1 MPLSPDFPIS
11 LNYFQHIS
19 ALFESHY
26 KKKLQT
32 YLGPEM
38 KKMFTASAI
47 NIKYFRSFFFIF
59 MKQALLWL
67 TYATD
72 LKFCKRV
79 KNNTYMSKTIHH
91 NHLLMIICYA
101 VNMLMYLYKLCN
113 VWLLK
118 RLLPIWSNLLIRIS
132 GFKHIQIVTRN
143 LNQRKNEW

>member
-1 MPLSPDFPIS
+1 MKGYIIQMTCIMHFKINLGYWCWPIPLTLGATFPRFSDFS
-11 LNYFQHIS
+11 ELFQHIS
-19 ALFESHY
+19 TLFESPY

-59 MKQALLWL
+59 MKQAFLCF

-72 LKFCKRV
+72 LKFCKHV

-101 VNMLMYLYKLCN
+101 VNMLM
-113 VWLLK
+113 
-118 RLLPIWSNLLIRIS
+118 
-132 GFKHIQIVTRN
+132 
-143 LNQRKNEW
+143 

>member
-1 MPLSPDFPIS
+1 MKGYIIQMTCIMHFKINLGYWCWLIPLTLGATFPRFSDFS
-11 LNYFQHIS
+11 ELFQHIS
-19 ALFESHY
+19 TLFESPY

-38 KKMFTASAI
+38 KKMFTASAKTSSI
-47 NIKYFRSFFFIF
+47 SDLFFLSSWNRLFLCF
-59 MKQALLWL
+59 

-101 VNMLMYLYKLCN
+101 VNMLM
-113 VWLLK
+113 
-118 RLLPIWSNLLIRIS
+118 
-132 GFKHIQIVTRN
+132 
-143 LNQRKNEW
+143 